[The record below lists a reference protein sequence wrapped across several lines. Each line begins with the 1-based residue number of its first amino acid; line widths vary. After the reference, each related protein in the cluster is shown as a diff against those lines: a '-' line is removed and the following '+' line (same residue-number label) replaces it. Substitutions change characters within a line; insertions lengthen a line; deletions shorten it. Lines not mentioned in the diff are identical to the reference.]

1 MKNIVNSLLLSSVL
15 TIPAVTGAAFAH
27 QQGSESG
34 DMMMNSKMMD
44 QKMMQMRER
53 MEENHALMEK
63 IITEQNAEKR
73 DQMMQEHMQSMQR
86 QMEGM
91 NKVMA
96 DELAGGTPSSD
107 MDERMK
113 MMDMRMQMMQMM
125 MGQMMDFQGQAN

>member
-1 MKNIVNSLLLSSVL
+1 MKFIVKSLLLSSVL
-15 TIPAVTGAAFAH
+15 VVPAVSGIAFAH
-27 QQGSESG
+27 QQDSTGG
-34 DMMMNSKMMD
+34 GMMMNPKMMD

-53 MEENHALMEK
+53 MQENHALMEK

-96 DELAGGTPSSD
+96 DELAGGTPSID

-113 MMDMRMQMMQMM
+113 MMDMRMQMM
-125 MGQMMDFQGQAN
+125 MGQMMDH